1 MEEVRGRTF
10 SRFEDEPAREYRIS
24 KTVSFKAP
32 NFEQTITRWQTAKR
46 SRKPLRKRCTRSENG
61 GFFMTNI
68 SILAI
73 SVSFCYYIAPWI
85 LSHKWDDKRSKKWD
99 LSFFQSIILS
109 LGVILSSLSLLFLWL
124 THVTDPGVIP
134 RQTQIEYRKLEE
146 GERNCDT
153 CKIIRP
159 PRAKHCRH
167 CDHCVEVF
175 DHHCPYAGVCIG
187 AGNYLFFFLLL
198 FTGFIAVLYVC
209 IFSFWFVLNSWI
221 LPGKMQNGLRFQLIL
236 AVVVIILSGAVVFLV
251 GHLSAYHIFIAATGQ
266 TTNEQILTKRR
277 NKSQELQKPSTL
289 WCISD
294 IENVSKAQ
302 VPLLDSLISLKGEG
316 PEYFTSDP
324 TLEVKDKEVVDIK
337 ASEKINS
344 EGQRIIEL

>member
-1 MEEVRGRTF
+1 MAEVRGRTH
-10 SRFEDEPAREYRIS
+10 SRFEDDPARECRIS
-24 KTVSFKAP
+24 NTISFKAP
-32 NFEQTITRWQTAKR
+32 NFEQTITKWQTAKR
-46 SRKPLRKRCTRSENG
+46 SRKPLRQRCTRNEFV

-73 SVSFCYYIAPWI
+73 SVSFCYCIAPWI
-85 LSHKWDDKRSKKWD
+85 LSHKWDDQPSEKWD
-99 LSFFQSIILS
+99 LSLFQRIIFS
-109 LGVILSSLSLLFLWL
+109 FGVILSSLSLLFLWL

-134 RQTQIEYRKLEE
+134 RQREMECRKLKE

-153 CKIIRP
+153 CKIIKP

-175 DHHCPYAGVCIG
+175 DHHCPYAGVCVG

-198 FTGFIAVLYVC
+198 FTGFISVLYVC
-209 IFSFWFVLNSWI
+209 VFSFWFVLNSWI
-221 LPGKMQNGLRFQLIL
+221 LPGKMEKGLRFQLIL
-236 AVVVIILSGAVVFLV
+236 GAVVIIVSGAVVLLV

-277 NKSQELQKPSTL
+277 TKVKEPQKTSRP
-289 WCISD
+289 WCLAD
-294 IENVSKAQ
+294 IETVSKE
-302 VPLLDSLISLKGEG
+302 PLLGSQISLIRGESA
-316 PEYFTSDP
+316 EYFNFVP
-324 TLEVKDKEVVDIK
+324 TLELKDKEVKEIK
-337 ASEKINS
+337 ASDKIYP